1 MKRIIQNVFKILGG
15 IAIAGIVLAVLL
27 PLLIQGDYIGIG
39 SLAGLWIIGGVSLLC
54 IALVLLLPWTSRH
67 R

>member
-1 MKRIIQNVFKILGG
+1 MKRIIQPVVKILGG
-15 IAIAGIVLAVLL
+15 IAIAGVVLAVLL
-27 PLLIQGDYIGIG
+27 PLLIQREYIGLG

-54 IALVLLLPWTSRH
+54 IALLFLWPWTSRH